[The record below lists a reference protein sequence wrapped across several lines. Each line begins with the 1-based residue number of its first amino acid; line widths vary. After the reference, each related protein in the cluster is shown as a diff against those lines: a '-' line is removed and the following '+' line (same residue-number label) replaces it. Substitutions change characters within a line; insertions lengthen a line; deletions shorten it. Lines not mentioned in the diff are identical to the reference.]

1 MTREKKAR
9 YLTLAVIAAA
19 LVFVIGQKTGWQL
32 PAALTA
38 MRPAEES
45 RGTSSAAVP
54 GTPSGP
60 EPRDAI
66 YKMLDAA
73 RAGDSAAY
81 LACFSG
87 QMETALRQSQT
98 EMGAPR
104 FSLYLSD
111 TNKEIKGIALS
122 EPVSITDR
130 EVRVRIEY
138 VSQDRN
144 EAQQFYL
151 KKVSG
156 GWRITRVDSTERV
169 KTLIPYGTPVY

>member
-9 YLTLAVIAAA
+9 YLTVAVIAAA
-19 LVFVIGQKTGWQL
+19 LVFVIGQMAGWQL
-32 PAALTA
+32 PAALSSLRPPAAASATA
-38 MRPAEES
+38 
-45 RGTSSAAVP
+45 AAP
-54 GTPSGP
+54 GQPSGP

-73 RAGDSAAY
+73 RAGDAAAY

-87 QMETALRQSQT
+87 QMEAALRQSQS
-98 EMGAPR
+98 EMGPPR
-104 FSLYLSD
+104 FSQYLSD

-130 EVRVRIEY
+130 EVRVRVEY
-138 VSQDRN
+138 VYQGRN

-151 KKVSG
+151 EKLSG
-156 GWRITRVDSTERV
+156 LWRISRIDSTERV
-169 KTLIPYGTPVY
+169 KTLVPYGTPVY